1 MELTFGNKK
10 LELHFGVR
18 FIRELDKAMP
28 FTTQQ
33 GGPKINFGLGLTQV
47 LTGIETNNA
56 GMLSIIIYAAAYGN
70 SPRPGQAAIDDYLD
84 GLTPAKL
91 NKVFDSV
98 KAEMLKS
105 AQVQLTSKNMKA

>member
-1 MELTFGNKK
+1 MELMFGDKK
-10 LELHFGVR
+10 LELKFGVR

-28 FTTQQ
+28 FTTVK
-33 GGPKINFGLGLTQV
+33 GGPKMNFGLGLTQV

-56 GMLSIIIYAAAYGN
+56 GMLATIIYAAAYDN
-70 SPRPGQAAIDDYLD
+70 SPRPGQAAVDDYLD
-84 GLTPAKL
+84 KLTPAKL

-105 AQVQLTSKNMKA
+105 AQVQLTSKNMRA